1 MMFFDGYIAAPP
13 TILVISAKAGI
24 TYEGAARPIPAASA
38 AAQYKILAFMF
49 VSVDR
54 FNRSLSR
61 PPSIGVRVLRSGP
74 PEVSRLRPK
83 KRPTKIM
90 FSARNAGPNGNV
102 LKIEAL
108 ARVLETWH

>member
-38 AAQYKILAFMF
+38 AAQYKSLAFMF

-54 FNRSLSR
+54 SNRSLSR
-61 PPSIGVRVLRSGP
+61 PPSVGVKVLRGGP
-74 PEVSRLRPK
+74 IEVSRRVRK
-83 KRPTKIM
+83 KGAQQKSR
-90 FSARNAGPNGNV
+90 FQR
-102 LKIEAL
+102 
-108 ARVLETWH
+108 ETPGQMGTY

>member
-38 AAQYKILAFMF
+38 AAQYKSLAFMF

-61 PPSIGVRVLRSGP
+61 PPSIGVRVLRSRRG
-74 PEVSRLRPK
+74 EVSGRVKKSAQQKSRLR
-83 KRPTKIM
+83 R
-90 FSARNAGPNGNV
+90 
-102 LKIEAL
+102 
-108 ARVLETWH
+108 ETPGQMGTY